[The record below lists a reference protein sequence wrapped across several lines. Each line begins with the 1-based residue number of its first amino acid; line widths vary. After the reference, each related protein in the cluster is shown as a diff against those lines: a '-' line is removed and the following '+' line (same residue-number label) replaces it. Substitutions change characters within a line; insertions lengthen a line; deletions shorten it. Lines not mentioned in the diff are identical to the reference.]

1 MEWNWVLSSDDGNSV
16 FAITD
21 AKLYVPIVTLWAEDN
36 AKLSKLLGKGFKRSI
51 YWNKHKVIPNKKYNA
66 NEHIRELVDSS
77 CQGVKKLFVLTYDNV
92 NGITADSHKRYFLP
106 RIKIKKYNIEIDGRN
121 FYDQSINQLLMT
133 QLSNM
138 MKSEK
143 YQQDKV
149 TITQLV
155 VY

>member
-1 MEWNWVLSSDDGNSV
+1 M
-16 FAITD
+16 
-21 AKLYVPIVTLWAEDN
+21 
-36 AKLSKLLGKGFKRSI
+36 
-51 YWNKHKVIPNKKYNA
+51 IPNKKYNA

-106 RIKIKKYNIEIDGRN
+106 RIKIKMYNIEIDGRN